1 MDSETQREALRQV
14 TQQPNQR
21 TLAQRLGF
29 SIGKTNYILKA
40 LIEKGFVKAER
51 FVHSDNKLNYRY
63 VLTPTG
69 IQERIRLTEK
79 FIARKKQEYDQLSQE
94 LEVLKSDKGSK
105 GSKT

>member
-1 MDSETQREALRQV
+1 MDSETQLEALRQV

-21 TLAQRLGF
+21 TLAQLLGF

-63 VLTPTG
+63 ILTPTG

-79 FIARKKQEYDQLSQE
+79 FIARKKQEYNQLSQE
-94 LEVLKSDKGSK
+94 LEFLKSDEGSK
-105 GSKT
+105 GSKN